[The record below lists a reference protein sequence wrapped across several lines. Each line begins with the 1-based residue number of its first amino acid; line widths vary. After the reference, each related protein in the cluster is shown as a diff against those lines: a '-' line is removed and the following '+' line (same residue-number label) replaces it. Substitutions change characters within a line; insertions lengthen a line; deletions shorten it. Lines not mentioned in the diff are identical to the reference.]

1 MSRCSPMT
9 GSERS
14 DRCTDAEKRTGGCV
28 CVGIVNPMRRGDDD
42 TEQIPKMQGAA
53 KSAGSKWE
61 HLLPVACY
69 PSRAT
74 RRVLPVAC
82 YPFCAPADTPHA
94 HGPSIALNA
103 ESTRAKAALDGG
115 GLMQHVLLQRELK

>member
-1 MSRCSPMT
+1 MIPNKYRRCKGQRSQPVASGSTCYPSRAT
-9 GSERS
+9 
-14 DRCTDAEKRTGGCV
+14 
-28 CVGIVNPMRRGDDD
+28 RRV
-42 TEQIPKMQGAA
+42 
-53 KSAGSKWE
+53 
-61 HLLPVACY
+61 LPVACY